1 MKSLLSILC
10 FFILF
15 NCSTELV
22 DTWKNPEISSYNP
35 SKVLIIGMT
44 SNAEAKQQFENQLK
58 QQLESRGAKAVTS
71 MEFFD
76 DSMTTV
82 SMTATQ
88 MDTLEN
94 KLIGEGFDT
103 ILFTK
108 VIGVDDKIRY
118 KKNYGGFDETYK
130 KFKEEYLRHQDVY
143 YNPEYYEDYKLYHTE
158 TNMYCICPTKERE
171 LIWKGFI
178 DITDPQNVE
187 EIVNEYVKLVIFA
200 LEEQHLIEPLN
211 PEETSDDEAI

>member
-108 VIGVDDKIRY
+108 VIGVDD
-118 KKNYGGFDETYK
+118 
-130 KFKEEYLRHQDVY
+130 
-143 YNPEYYEDYKLYHTE
+143 
-158 TNMYCICPTKERE
+158 
-171 LIWKGFI
+171 
-178 DITDPQNVE
+178 
-187 EIVNEYVKLVIFA
+187 
-200 LEEQHLIEPLN
+200 
-211 PEETSDDEAI
+211 